1 VLCSGHAGDRGIK
14 VQCGALLW
22 TRRRSWNPD
31 APCTTGRRENHTLCD
46 QEWSTAYAY
55 TWVFRTPLIFSHQGE
70 KRAAAIRWPFLHG
83 PFIILFPLLG
93 GPSGCTCSDNCSTV
107 HHFSIYLMKKELIR
121 EHCRLLL
128 LYKEKYCRLH
138 RFPTEEEC
146 AGTRG
151 VLVMGQQLAAK
162 DRMGRAERKLHAL
175 ACEKVGQR

>member
-1 VLCSGHAGDRGIK
+1 
-14 VQCGALLW
+14 
-22 TRRRSWNPD
+22 
-31 APCTTGRRENHTLCD
+31 
-46 QEWSTAYAY
+46 
-55 TWVFRTPLIFSHQGE
+55 
-70 KRAAAIRWPFLHG
+70 
-83 PFIILFPLLG
+83 
-93 GPSGCTCSDNCSTV
+93 
-107 HHFSIYLMKKELIR
+107 MKKELIR